1 MIRIENAGHSYR
13 SEHWLFRG
21 LSVTFPSARI
31 AAILGPNGCGKT
43 TLLRAISGTLPL
55 EQGVIDIDGHVGFVP
70 QALTADQSYSAVDMV
85 LLGRSRYLGRFS
97 SPGHKDRERAY
108 ACLEEVGLLA
118 LAEQRYDRLSG
129 GQRQLVLLAR
139 ALASDCKVLVL
150 DEPASAL
157 DIANQGVVLRLL
169 LRLASSFGLTVLFT
183 THHPDH
189 AIGIADTTLLMQR
202 NGMHI
207 SGPTEMVLTESNLA
221 RMYGVPVRRVDVHAD
236 EETASAIV
244 PLHGLRSKALDLPVA
259 R

>member
-1 MIRIENAGHSYR
+1 MIRIDNAGHSYG
-13 SEHWLFRG
+13 SGPWLFRR
-21 LSVTFPSARI
+21 LSVTFPAGKI

-43 TLLRAISGTLPL
+43 TLLRAIGGTLTL
-55 EQGVIDIDGHVGFVP
+55 REGHVEIDGHVGFVP
-70 QALTADQSYSAVDMV
+70 QALTADQSYDALDMV

-97 SPGHKDRERAY
+97 SPGRHDRDRAY
-108 ACLEEVGLLA
+108 ACLEEVGLA
-118 LAEQRYDRLSG
+118 VHAQQRYDRLSG

-169 LRLASSFGLTVLFT
+169 LRLAGSLGLTVLFT

-202 NGMHI
+202 DATHI
-207 SGPTEMVLTESNLA
+207 VGETEMVLTESNLA
-221 RMYGVPVRRVDVHAD
+221 RMYGVPVRRVNVHAD

-244 PLHGLRSKALDLPVA
+244 PLHGLRGKATDLPA

>member
-1 MIRIENAGHSYR
+1 MIRIDNAGHWFR
-13 SEHWLFRG
+13 PEHWLFRE

-43 TLLRAISGTLPL
+43 TLLRAICGTLAL
-55 EQGVIDIDGHVGFVP
+55 REGRVEIDGHVGFVP
-70 QALTADQSYSAVDMV
+70 QALTADQAYSAIDMV

-97 SPGHKDRERAY
+97 SPGRKDKDRAY
-108 ACLEEVGLLA
+108 ECLDEVGLTA

-157 DIANQGVVLRLL
+157 DIANQGIVLRLL
-169 LRLASSFGLTVLFT
+169 LRLARSLGLTVLFT

-202 NGMHI
+202 DSTHI
-207 SGPTEMVLTESNLA
+207 TGPTETVLTESNLA
-221 RMYGVPVRRVDVHAD
+221 RMYGVPVRRVDVHSD
-236 EETASAIV
+236 EETAAAIV
-244 PLHGLRSKALDLPVA
+244 PLHGLRHKAPHLPTGN
-259 R
+259 

>member
-1 MIRIENAGHSYR
+1 MIRIENAGHSYGSGR
-13 SEHWLFRG
+13 WLFRG
-21 LSVTFPSARI
+21 LSASFPAGRI

-43 TLLRAISGTLPL
+43 TLLRAIGGTLTL
-55 EQGVIDIDGHVGFVP
+55 KEGIVEIDGHVGFVP
-70 QALTADQSYSAVDMV
+70 QALTADQSYNAVDMV

-97 SPGHKDRERAY
+97 SPGRTDRDRAY
-108 ACLEEVGLLA
+108 ACLEEVGLAA
-118 LAEQRYDRLSG
+118 LAQQRYDRLSG

-169 LRLASSFGLTVLFT
+169 VRLASSLGLTVLFT

-202 NGMHI
+202 DATHI
-207 SGPTEMVLTESNLA
+207 AGRTEMVLTESNLA
-221 RMYGVPVRRVDVHAD
+221 RMYGVPVRRVDIHAGG
-236 EETASAIV
+236 ETASAIV
-244 PLHGLRSKALDLPVA
+244 PLHGLPGKAPDLAP

>member
-1 MIRIENAGHSYR
+1 MIRIENAGHR
-13 SEHWLFRG
+13 FRPEHWLFRE
-21 LSVTFPSARI
+21 LSVTFPSGRI

-43 TLLRAISGTLPL
+43 TLLRAICGSLVLAEGS
-55 EQGVIDIDGHVGFVP
+55 IAIDGHVGFVP
-70 QALTADQSYSAVDMV
+70 QALTADQSYCAIDMV

-97 SPGHKDRERAY
+97 SPGRKDRERAY
-108 ACLEEVGLLA
+108 ECLEEVGLVS

-129 GQRQLVLLAR
+129 GQRQLILLAR

-169 LRLASSFGLTVLFT
+169 LRLAGSLGLTVLFT

-202 NGMHI
+202 DAAHI
-207 SGPTEMVLTESNLA
+207 TGPTETVLTEGNLT
-221 RMYGVPVRRVDVHAD
+221 RMYGVPVRRVDVDAD
-236 EETASAIV
+236 EETAAAIV
-244 PLHGLRSKALDLPVA
+244 PLHGLRTKLPDLSVE

>member
-1 MIRIENAGHSYR
+1 MIRIENAGHWFRPEQWLYR
-13 SEHWLFRG
+13 E
-21 LSVTFPSARI
+21 LSVTFPPGRI

-43 TLLRAISGTLPL
+43 TLLRAICGSLALSEGR
-55 EQGVIDIDGHVGFVP
+55 IDIDGHVGFVP
-70 QALTADQSYSAVDMV
+70 QALTADQSYCAVDMV

-97 SPGHKDRERAY
+97 SPGRKDRERAY
-108 ACLEEVGLLA
+108 ECLEEVGLMA
-118 LAEQRYDRLSG
+118 LAGRRYDQLSG

-169 LRLASSFGLTVLFT
+169 LRLANSLGLTVLFT

-189 AIGIADTTLLMQR
+189 AIGIADITLLMQR
-202 NGMHI
+202 NAPHM
-207 SGPTEMVLTESNLA
+207 SGPTDMVLTESNLT

-236 EETASAIV
+236 EETAAAIV
-244 PLHGLRSKALDLPVA
+244 PLHGLRNRAADVPA
-259 R
+259 NR

>member
-1 MIRIENAGHSYR
+1 MIQIENAGHSYG
-13 SEHWLFRG
+13 SGQWLFRG
-21 LSVTFPSARI
+21 LSATFPAGKI

-43 TLLRAISGTLPL
+43 TLLRAISGTLRL
-55 EQGVIDIDGHVGFVP
+55 KEGIVAIDGHVGFVP
-70 QALTADQSYSAVDMV
+70 QALTADQSYSAADMV

-97 SPGHKDRERAY
+97 SPNRKDRERAY
-108 ACLEEVGLLA
+108 ACLEEVGLTA
-118 LAEQRYDRLSG
+118 LAQQRYDRLSG

-169 LRLASSFGLTVLFT
+169 LRLASSLGLTVLFT

-189 AIGIADTTLLMQR
+189 AIGIAHTTVLMQR
-202 NGMHI
+202 DATHI
-207 SGPTEMVLTESNLA
+207 AGRTEVVLTEGNLA

-244 PLHGLRSKALDLPVA
+244 PLHGLRGRVPDLAA